1 MKTILHLI
9 KKDYKLFW
17 LDKPAVSMTF
27 LVPIALIY
35 IFGSIFARPSN
46 TPTGIN
52 IGFINNS
59 TNKIAKKLESVLD
72 TTKTFKLIKDY
83 KDENGNT
90 VKFDTNSIKD
100 YVKKG
105 NITAALVLPE
115 DAFTDT
121 STSFKIKFYY
131 DPKNQM
137 EMQVIEGLL
146 QQTIMTQMPGIFIA
160 SMQHKAETY
169 LGKNKGLSFNRKIAS
184 LVHQYYGVDT
194 AQILKWT
201 DFNFA
206 LDSASSDTAKNK
218 ANVFKNILQLDKE
231 QLVGK
236 DINNPNA
243 TRSVGGWAIMF
254 LLFAITGSSTS
265 LFDEN
270 KSGVIIRILSAPV
283 SRTDILWSKYLYN
296 ISLGCIQL
304 LILFFAGYMIF
315 NIDIF
320 SNFFNLLIIIISAS
334 AASTAFGMLLA
345 AVCKT
350 SSQVNGLGTF
360 LILTMSAIGGAWFP
374 TFILPSFIQI
384 LSKGTLVYWSMEGFL
399 DVLWRGSGTID
410 ILPIAGIL
418 LGMSALLNI
427 FSVSRFQKGK
437 LF

>member
-1 MKTILHLI
+1 MRTILHLI
-9 KKDYKLFW
+9 KKDYLLFW
-17 LDKPAVSMTF
+17 LDKPAFSLTF

-35 IFGSIFARPSN
+35 IFGSIFARPDTS
-46 TPTGIN
+46 PQGIR

-59 TNKIAKKLESVLD
+59 SNKIAKKVESVLD
-72 TTKTFKLIKDY
+72 TTKTFSLAKDYTDDKGNLVKYDTVTIKDA
-83 KDENGNT
+83 
-90 VKFDTNSIKD
+90 VR
-100 YVKKG
+100 KG
-105 NITAALVLPE
+105 NLTAALVLPV

-137 EMQVIEGLL
+137 EMQIIEGLL
-146 QQTIMTQMPGIFIA
+146 QQTIMMQMPGIFMA

-184 LVHQYYGVDT
+184 LVSQYYGVDT
-194 AQILKWT
+194 SKIMKWSSF
-201 DFNFA
+201 DFTN
-206 LDSASSDTAKNK
+206 DSTASDSAKNK
-218 ANVFKNILQLDKE
+218 ANIFKNILQLDKE

-270 KSGVIIRILSAPV
+270 KSGVILRILSAPV
-283 SRTDILWSKYLYN
+283 ARTDILWSKYLYN

-304 LILFFAGYMIF
+304 LVLFFAGYLIF

-320 SNFFNLLIIIISAS
+320 SNFFNLLIIILAAS
-334 AASTAFGMLLA
+334 CASTAFGMLIA
-345 AVCKT
+345 AVSKT
-350 SSQVNGLGTF
+350 NAQASGLGTF

-374 TFILPSFIQI
+374 TFVLPPFIQI

-399 DVLWRGSGTID
+399 DVLWRGSGTLE
-410 ILPIAGIL
+410 ILPVVGVL
-418 LGMSALLNI
+418 LGMSAVINV
-427 FSVSRFQKGK
+427 FSIARFRNGK